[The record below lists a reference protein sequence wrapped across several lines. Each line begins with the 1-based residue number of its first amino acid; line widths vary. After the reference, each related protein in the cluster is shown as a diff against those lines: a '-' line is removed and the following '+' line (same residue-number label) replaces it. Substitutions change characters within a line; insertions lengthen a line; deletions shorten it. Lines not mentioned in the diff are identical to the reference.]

1 MKVMSNK
8 PKLNLDGLN
17 EQEREQVIEAYEE
30 WQTQMAE
37 DYLNSPVAEEITDEQ
52 AEAIREFLSRE

>member
-1 MKVMSNK
+1 MSAPK
-8 PKLNLDGLN
+8 SKLNLDGLN

-37 DYLNSPVAEEITDEQ
+37 DYLNSPVATNEVVDK
-52 AEAIREFLSRE
+52 